1 MTRAMTWLAAGVLL
15 TVGIG
20 AVYMSTVGLR
30 DTQAAASGY
39 LTQAAQRGDVRLSSA
54 ATGTVAAAATYSLA
68 FGTDARLADT
78 ITTASGTEEWTVD
91 EVHVSVGDRVMAGQV
106 LATADTT
113 DLEDQVAE
121 MDMSLR
127 SARIT
132 LREAESDLAD
142 ARTRAQQ
149 DLVDAASAVASARLS
164 LKSARTQRN
173 AAADGTPSLQARIAL
188 IGARDQL
195 RAARQ
200 QREEIAAKLN
210 GDFPDETIAVSQAQA
225 TVLDLE
231 SQLADLTGQL
241 EHAELVAPLDGV
253 VSDISI
259 TAGLVAPSS
268 DAILVDS
275 ATLEVVADVVESDVS
290 SVEVGQP
297 AVVSIDAL
305 DTEVA
310 GTVTSVSP
318 TTTGDGSSVVTFPVT
333 VTLMEPGEA
342 VRSGMSSD
350 VEITL
355 AEAADA
361 VTVPAVALMG
371 SDDQYTVRVVASDG
385 SVEIRPVTL
394 GLVSETLAEV
404 QSGLAEGEAVIVGS
418 DTERT
423 GTADEETDLAGPG
436 GFEGLGGLAGGA
448 PPQGFRPG
456 DQ

>member
-1 MTRAMTWLAAGVLL
+1 MTWLAAGLLL

-20 AVYMSTVGLR
+20 AVYISTVGSA
-30 DTQAAASGY
+30 DTQAATDSY
-39 LTQAAQRGDVRLSSA
+39 LTQAAQLGDVTMSSA

-68 FGTDARLADT
+68 FGSDARLADT
-78 ITTASGTEEWTVD
+78 ITTGSSTQEWTVD
-91 EVHVSVGDRVMAGQV
+91 EVHVAVGDRVAAGQV
-106 LATADTT
+106 LATADTS

-121 MDMSLR
+121 LEVSLD

-132 LREAESDLAD
+132 HREAGSDLAD
-142 ARTRAQQ
+142 ARSRAQE
-149 DLVDAASAVASARLS
+149 DLVDATSAVASARLS
-164 LKSARTQRN
+164 VKSARAQRN
-173 AAADGTPSLQARIAL
+173 AAADGMATLQARIAL

-200 QREEIAAKLN
+200 QREEIAARLD
-210 GDFPDETIAVSQAQA
+210 GEFPDETIAVSQAQA

-253 VSDISI
+253 ISDVNI
-259 TAGLVAPSS
+259 TAGLPAPSS

-290 SVEVGQP
+290 SVEIGQP

-305 DTEVA
+305 DAEVA

-318 TTTGDGSSVVTFPVT
+318 TTTGDGSSVVTYPVT
-333 VTLMEPGEA
+333 VRLTDPGEA

-350 VEITL
+350 VQITL

-371 SDDQYTVRVVASDG
+371 SDGQYMVRVLATDG
-385 SVEIRPVTL
+385 SVEMRPVSV
-394 GLVSETLAEV
+394 GLVSETLAEI

-418 DTERT
+418 DADRT
-423 GTADEETDLAGPG
+423 GTADEVIDLVGPG
-436 GFEGLGGLAGGA
+436 AFEGLGGLAGGA
-448 PPQGFRPG
+448 PPQGFRLR